1 MSSPLL
7 SKTAPLR
14 LTPFAFFFLLSL
26 LLCLCGLPSASE
38 RKRRWWWWKL
48 KATNS
53 NDLEEWR
60 PRVSEEN
67 LLVDLYVGWGESYY
81 TPIGLLRWPKLIVII
96 SKELIYFLFLKLVQ
110 SIFII
115 FVIIHVDYVR
125 LYSTASALSL
135 VHFIFITINIR
146 IQIDW

>member
-53 NDLEEWR
+53 NDLEEGR

-67 LLVDLYVGWGESYY
+67 SLVDLYMGWAESYN
-81 TPIGLLRWPKLIVII
+81 TPIGLLRWPKLIVKI
-96 SKELIYFLFLKLVQ
+96 SKELIYFPFLKLVQ

-115 FVIIHVDYVR
+115 FVIIHVTMWDCIQQQAH
-125 LYSTASALSL
+125 SSL